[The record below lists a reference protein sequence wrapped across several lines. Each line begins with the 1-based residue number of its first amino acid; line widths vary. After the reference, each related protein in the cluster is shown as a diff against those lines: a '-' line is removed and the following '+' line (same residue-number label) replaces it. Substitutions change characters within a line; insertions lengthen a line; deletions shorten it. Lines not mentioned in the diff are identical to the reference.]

1 MRRSSEN
8 IWIGRLLLAV
18 PLIAVIIGILK
29 ISGLLVW
36 DSIGDFVVMGIIIGL
51 SAILFVK
58 RSELF
63 VIRLV
68 LSLFAIGWLGFEETT
83 FGSTKVEEVS
93 SNYLIPSEG
102 SLAPPLIIQPIQ
114 NPAVKAE
121 VYDFSQNNWTMV
133 NFWAS
138 WCNPCIKEM
147 PVIDSFYQRNKL
159 NGLEIIGVT
168 QITPNAGGANKKN
181 QTLEREWSILQL
193 LDISY
198 PIFLDPSGDGVSA
211 YGAEVLPLSFIIDG
225 SGNILKVGEG
235 TSGTMTLL
243 KWLDEQIE

>member
-36 DSIGDFVVMGIIIGL
+36 DSIGDFIVMGIIIGL
-51 SAILFVK
+51 SAILFVN

-138 WCNPCIKEM
+138 WCNPCIQEM

>member
-1 MRRSSEN
+1 VRRSSEN

-36 DSIGDFVVMGIIIGL
+36 DSIGDFIVMGIIIGL
-51 SAILFVK
+51 SAILFVN

-138 WCNPCIKEM
+138 WCNPCIQEM

>member
-36 DSIGDFVVMGIIIGL
+36 DSIGDFIVMGIIIGL
-51 SAILFVK
+51 SAILFVN

-93 SNYLIPSEG
+93 SNYVIPSEG

-138 WCNPCIKEM
+138 WCNPCIQEM

>member
-36 DSIGDFVVMGIIIGL
+36 DSIGDFIVMGIIIGL

-138 WCNPCIKEM
+138 WCNPCIQEM

>member
-36 DSIGDFVVMGIIIGL
+36 DSIGDFIVMGIIICL
-51 SAILFVK
+51 SAILFVN

-138 WCNPCIKEM
+138 WCNPCIQEM

>member
-1 MRRSSEN
+1 MRRSSKN

-36 DSIGDFVVMGIIIGL
+36 DSIGDFIVMGIIIGL

-93 SNYLIPSEG
+93 NNYLIPSEG

-138 WCNPCIKEM
+138 WCNPCIQEM

>member
-1 MRRSSEN
+1 M
-8 IWIGRLLLAV
+8 V
-18 PLIAVIIGILK
+18 TLK
-29 ISGLLVW
+29 IVGLLFW
-36 DSIGDFVVMGIIIGL
+36 DPIGDFLVMAMIIAL
-51 SAILFVK
+51 SGILFIR

-63 VIRLV
+63 ITRLM
-68 LSLFAIGWLGFEETT
+68 LSLIAIGWLGFEETT
-83 FGSTKVEEVS
+83 FGNRSIEKDNSTF
-93 SNYLIPSEG
+93 LIPSEG
-102 SLAPPLIIQPIQ
+102 TLAPDLNIQPIH
-114 NPAVKAE
+114 NPASSPA

-138 WCNPCIKEM
+138 WCNPCIQEM

>member
-1 MRRSSEN
+1 VRRSSEN

-36 DSIGDFVVMGIIIGL
+36 DSIGDFIVMGIIIGL
-51 SAILFVK
+51 SAILFVN

-93 SNYLIPSEG
+93 SNYVIPSEG

-138 WCNPCIKEM
+138 WCNPCIQEM

>member
-36 DSIGDFVVMGIIIGL
+36 DSIGDFIVMGIIIGL

-93 SNYLIPSEG
+93 NNYLIPSEG

-138 WCNPCIKEM
+138 WCNPCIQEM

>member
-51 SAILFVK
+51 SAILFVN

-138 WCNPCIKEM
+138 WCNPCIQEM

>member
-138 WCNPCIKEM
+138 WCNPCIQEM

>member
-36 DSIGDFVVMGIIIGL
+36 DSIGDFIVMGIIIGL

-93 SNYLIPSEG
+93 NNYLIPSEG
-102 SLAPPLIIQPIQ
+102 SLAPPLIIHPIQ

-138 WCNPCIKEM
+138 WCNPCIQEM